1 MIYKIGDIETEFEN
15 FKKPTQESFENW
27 KKEFLKLPSVNNYN
41 VWLCGGFINDWD
53 TFDIDIILTNKPNY
67 SELRELLIQGFKI
80 GIKHNV
86 LVDIA
91 YSNIEPSHFNK
102 GEVEKIHYGKKVVK
116 GKWTLW
122 SSKDEDN
129 VYEDLYKT
137 KKSYP
142 RKKQKER
149 NYKVKP
155 MRIN

>member
-1 MIYKIGDIETEFEN
+1 MIYKIGDIETDYDL
-15 FKKPTQESFENW
+15 FKKPTQELFENW
-27 KKEFLKLPSVNNYN
+27 KEEFLNLPSINNYN

-91 YSNIEPSHFNK
+91 HCDVEPTHFFK

>member
-1 MIYKIGDIETEFEN
+1 MIYKIGDIQTEWEN
-15 FKKPTQESFENW
+15 FVYPTQELFENW
-27 KKEFLKLPSVNNYN
+27 KEEFLNLPSINNYN

-53 TFDIDIILTNKPNY
+53 TFDIDITLTNKPNY

-91 YSNIEPSHFNK
+91 HCDVEPTHFFK

>member
-1 MIYKIGDIETEFEN
+1 MIYKIGDIETKFEN
-15 FKKPTQESFENW
+15 FKRPTQELFESW
-27 KKEFLKLPSVNNYN
+27 KQDFLSLPN
-41 VWLCGGFINDWD
+41 VDKYKVWVCGGFINDWD
-53 TFDIDIILTNKPNY
+53 TFDIDVI
-67 SELRELLIQGFKI
+67 LIQGFKI

-91 YSNIEPSHFNK
+91 HSNIEPSHFNK
-102 GEVEKIHYGKKVVK
+102 GEVEKIHYGKEVQRGNRIVFCA
-116 GKWTLW
+116 
-122 SSKDEDN
+122 KDEHFI
-129 VYEDLYKT
+129 YEDLYKT